1 MWFKISQNLQ
11 RERSDMRDLTQ
22 RSDVESNRE
31 RRGSILLETVLVIP
45 LYMILL
51 GGIFW
56 IGDLILARQ
65 QLVIADRYIAWNK
78 GMRHSEKGKTDEGTV
93 HRLFF
98 TDADGALSRY
108 HRPTASDR
116 RIDEVFDWS
125 HKASGQVRL
134 DMRMPEWTRY
144 LFNAGQV
151 MFDSGVP
158 LEQAS
163 GMQGRDKPD
172 QRHVVL
178 MRTQEKAQ
186 PSDIRNKYGVANVEK
201 VAQKWRNI
209 AGEKWPYE

>member
-1 MWFKISQNLQ
+1 MISMTENGMCGQ
-11 RERSDMRDLTQ
+11 RQHTAADAGRG
-22 RSDVESNRE
+22 

-56 IGDLILARQ
+56 LGDLILARQ
-65 QLVIADRYIAWNK
+65 QLVTADRYVAWNK
-78 GMRHSEKGKTDEGTV
+78 GMRHDDRGKTDAGTV

-98 TDADGALSRY
+98 ADADGAPSRY
-108 HRPTASDR
+108 HRPTAADG

-144 LFNAGQV
+144 LFNAGEV
-151 MFDSGVP
+151 MFGSGVP
-158 LEQAS
+158 LEEAQ

-178 MRTQEKAQ
+178 MRTREKAQ
-186 PSDIRNKYGVANVEK
+186 PEDLRNHYGVKKVEK
-201 VAQKWRNI
+201 VAQNWRDI
-209 AGEKWPYE
+209 AKEKWPYE